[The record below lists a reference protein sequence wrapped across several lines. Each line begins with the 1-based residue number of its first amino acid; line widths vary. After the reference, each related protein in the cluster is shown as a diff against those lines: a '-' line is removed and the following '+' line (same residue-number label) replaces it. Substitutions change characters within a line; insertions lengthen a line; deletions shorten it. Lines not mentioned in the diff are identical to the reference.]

1 MKAKLFSVVAIPAL
15 VMASASAFAAVEGE
29 TSTIQFT
36 GAIKENTC
44 TLDQGSLN
52 QKINLN
58 TVETSVFQG
67 GQGAASQ
74 PTNFT
79 IALKDC
85 AKSSASVFF
94 SGDHVEG
101 NAEALK
107 VTGGAKG
114 VGIQILEGA
123 TVLKVDGSAPS
134 SPKEVDVDK
143 AAEWSFGARYVALG
157 SASAIEA
164 GEANATAQFTVNYE

>member
-1 MKAKLFSVVAIPAL
+1 MKAKLFSAVAIPAL

-44 TLDQGSLN
+44 TLDQDSMN

-58 TVETSVFQG
+58 TVETSVFQN

-85 AKSSASVFF
+85 ASSTAAIFF
-94 SGDHVEG
+94 SGDHATDEV
-101 NAEALK
+101 LK
-107 VTGGAKG
+107 VTGGAEG
-114 VGIQILEGA
+114 VGIQILEG
-123 TVLKVDGSAPS
+123 TKVLKVDGSGAS
-134 SPKEVDVDK
+134 SPKEVTPND

-157 SASAIEA
+157 SASDIKP
-164 GEANATAQFTVNYE
+164 GEANATAQFTVNYK

>member
-29 TSTIQFT
+29 TSTIQFK

-44 TLDQGSLN
+44 TLDQGSMN
-52 QKINLN
+52 QVINLN
-58 TVETSVFQG
+58 TVETSVFQN
-67 GQGAASQ
+67 GQGSASQ

-85 AKSSASVFF
+85 DSSKASVFF
-94 SGDHVEG
+94 SGDPVEG
-101 NAEALK
+101 NDEALK

-114 VGIQILEGA
+114 VGIQIVEGA
-123 TVLKVDGSAPS
+123 NVLKVDGSAPS
-134 SPKEVDVDK
+134 SIKEVNATD
-143 AAEWSFGARYVALG
+143 ATEWLFGARYVALG